1 MKGEM
6 KMQTAKKTVE
16 KLELEIVSIQKKM
29 KALGPVMRGSVIELK
44 NKCGN
49 KNCVCAR
56 GMKHRQIYFSM
67 NLGGRTKMMFLGNK
81 RKPEADVYSRNYK
94 MMLELVDEMTLVNMR
109 LLKEKYARG
118 NEKQPSK
125 LKGKLRK

>member
-1 MKGEM
+1 MKREM
-6 KMQTAKKTVE
+6 KMQTGKKTVE
-16 KLELEIVSIQKKM
+16 NLEMEIGSIQKKL
-29 KALGPVMRGSVIELK
+29 KELGPVMRGSVIELK

-81 RKPEADVYSRNYK
+81 RKPEADVYSGNYK
-94 MMLELVDEMTLVNMR
+94 RMMELVDEMTLANMR
-109 LLKEKYARG
+109 LLKEKYVRG
-118 NEKQPSK
+118 NDKQQAKRRSK
-125 LKGKLRK
+125 FRK